1 MSRVFSPKAQKRRS
15 QAKQSK
21 KNRIMGVAL
30 ELFSRKGVNATSIDQ
45 IAELADVSKT
55 NLLYYFSNKD
65 QLYLEVIKSLL
76 EVWLTPLKMFSADQD
91 PIKSLSEYLKLKL
104 EMSRDNPQESRLFCM
119 EIVQG
124 APLLLA
130 ELKSP
135 LHDLVETK
143 VSVINEWINAG
154 KMAKIDPYHLIFSI
168 WSTTQHYADF
178 AVQIEAITGKT
189 LKDPVFFNETLET
202 LNTLIIG
209 GISLD

>member
-1 MSRVFSPKAQKRRS
+1 
-15 QAKQSK
+15 
-21 KNRIMGVAL
+21 MGVAL